1 MSIKNLVAKSEVAVA
16 CNEKYFW
23 SNEMDGDRSDVV
35 IDSNENDDV
44 SSEVDDDQ
52 SEKEGDQSENYF
64 D

>member
-1 MSIKNLVAKSEVAVA
+1 MSIKNLVVKSEVVVA

-44 SSEVDDDQ
+44 SSEADD
-52 SEKEGDQSENYF
+52 DQSENYF